1 MIQRV
6 KTIDWTP
13 GVNADA
19 LRAMLEIGEI
29 IQEATELHNCWGWDI
44 ETVIY
49 ENNGFLN
56 IGVTYAANA
65 ELTAEAKRDATAEV
79 VDGHATVSDK
89 LDPLTAEAL
98 AAEASNLAQ
107 DYIYDELT
115 SADRAFKAGV
125 LTGILSVMND
135 DGGEYIPA
143 ELAETINF
151 DEGVDYDAVISPN
164 DVTEYWDNEL

>member
-1 MIQRV
+1 MNQRI

-29 IQEATELHNCWGWDI
+29 IQEASELHNCWGWDI

-49 ENNGFLN
+49 EHNGYLS
-56 IGVTYAANA
+56 IGITYAATV
-65 ELTAEAKRDATAEV
+65 ELTLEAKRDATAEV
-79 VDGHATVSDK
+79 IDGHAAVSDK
-89 LDPLTAEAL
+89 LDPLTAEGL

-115 SADRAFKAGV
+115 SADRAFKDAV

-151 DEGVDYDAVISPN
+151 DEGVDYDVVISAD
-164 DVTEYWDNEL
+164 DVMDYWNNEI